1 MATGETMKQV
11 EQICTPVE
19 RNNLTDLSQQVGTS
33 RGDFDKKFKD
43 VTSLTNILSG
53 NKPLKADQL
62 KITLEEIL
70 KKMIPEIQADAKIG
84 CQDVAQA
91 IQKATQQL
99 GTQESIN
106 KYVSDNKAP
115 ESAPKEFAWL
125 WNITK
130 YASGMRK

>member
-33 RGDFDKKFKD
+33 RGDFDKKFNS
-43 VTSLTNILSG
+43 VISLTNLLSVK
-53 NKPLKADQL
+53 KPLDAEPL
-62 KITLEEIL
+62 KNTLEEIL
-70 KKMIPEIQADAKIG
+70 KKMMPEIQGATKMG
-84 CQDVAQA
+84 CQEAAQA

-106 KYVSDNKAP
+106 KYVSDNKDP
-115 ESAPKEFAWL
+115 EVPPKKFAL
-125 WNITK
+125 
-130 YASGMRK
+130 

>member
-33 RGDFDKKFKD
+33 RGDFDKKFNS
-43 VTSLTNILSG
+43 VTSLTNILSAK
-53 NKPLKADQL
+53 KPLNAEPL
-62 KITLEEIL
+62 KNTLEEIL
-70 KKMIPEIQADAKIG
+70 KKMMPEIQEDAKMG
-84 CQDVAQA
+84 CQEAAQA

-106 KYVSDNKAP
+106 KYVSDNKDP
-115 ESAPKEFAWL
+115 EVPPKKFAL
-125 WNITK
+125 
-130 YASGMRK
+130 

>member
-33 RGDFDKKFKD
+33 RGDFDKKFNS
-43 VTSLTNILSG
+43 VTSLTNLLSAK
-53 NKPLKADQL
+53 KPLNAEPL
-62 KITLEEIL
+62 KNTLEEIL
-70 KKMIPEIQADAKIG
+70 KKMMPEIQEDAKMG
-84 CQDVAQA
+84 CQEAAQA

-115 ESAPKEFAWL
+115 EVPPKEFA
-125 WNITK
+125 
-130 YASGMRK
+130 